1 MAASFNFDIS
11 DHIFFTVRNRKTDQL
26 TYAIEHIARTL
37 KSAREARGL
46 SQRALG
52 ARAGIPQSHISTIE
66 KGAVDLRVSTLVE
79 LARVL
84 DLELELVARKALPA
98 VRAIVGRSDES
109 APAAAKS
116 SRRALRELEQVQD
129 IAARA
134 ARVHPTVIE
143 LARIQRQ
150 VRELRHFTIAGDRL
164 DTLRDAAA
172 AVKAYHEKAAGL
184 ESLRDA
190 LARLRDLRNAF
201 AHALPAGSDD
211 AATARPAYSPDDDD
225 HG

>member
-1 MAASFNFDIS
+1 MS
-11 DHIFFTVRNRKTDQL
+11 
-26 TYAIEHIARTL
+26 TYATEHIVRTL
-37 KSAREARGL
+37 RNAREARGL

-52 ARAGIPQSHISTIE
+52 ARAGIPQSHISKIE
-66 KGAVDLRVSTLVE
+66 KGAVDLRVSTLIE

-98 VRAIVGRSDES
+98 VHAIVGRSDES
-109 APAAAKS
+109 APAAARS
-116 SRRALRELEQVQD
+116 SRRALRELERIQD
-129 IAARA
+129 FAARA
-134 ARVHPTVIE
+134 ARARPTVIE

-172 AVKAYHEKAAGL
+172 AVKAYHENAAGL
-184 ESLRDA
+184 EPLQDA
-190 LARLRDLRNAF
+190 LARLRDLRNAL
-201 AHALPAGSDD
+201 AHALSTGIDD
-211 AATARPAYSPDDDD
+211 AETARPAYSPDDDD